1 MRHASRGLT
10 AFAAILLLV
19 MSAVAQQRNSD
30 IENIGNRDINRG
42 DVQFMVPNVEAEIA
56 IGRNLA
62 RELEQ
67 NVTLLNNPVVVDYVN
82 RVAQNVVTN
91 SDAKL
96 PFTIKVIDSAEV
108 NAIGLPGGFLY
119 VTAGLIQTADN
130 EAQLAAMIAHAV
142 AHVAARHAAEQ
153 QGRATLV
160 NMAALPLTAS
170 PSVPSMGFPDLQK
183 GSPALPLSFLKW
195 DRAAV
200 EEADWLGLQYLY
212 KAGYDPTAMVVFFQ
226 KVTTLGIV
234 GRPVSESFS
243 THPRI
248 EDRIAQ
254 SLKNIRTY
262 LPARQQNVVTTAEFQ
277 EIKNRLLELKAK

>member
-10 AFAAILLLV
+10 VFAAILLLV
-19 MSAVAQQRNSD
+19 MSAIAQQRNSD

-42 DVQFMVPNVEAEIA
+42 EFQVGVPNVEAEIA

-62 RELEQ
+62 WELEQ

-82 RVAQNVVTN
+82 RVAQNVVKN

-108 NAIGLPGGFLY
+108 NALGLPGGFLY
-119 VTAGLIQTADN
+119 ITTGLIQTADN
-130 EAQLAAMIAHAV
+130 EAQLAAMMAHAV
-142 AHVAARHAAEQ
+142 AHVTARHAAEQ
-153 QGRATLV
+153 QGRATLI
-160 NMAALPLTAS
+160 NMAALPLTIS
-170 PSVPSMGFPDLQK
+170 SSVPSTVFPGL
-183 GSPALPLSFLKW
+183 GSPTVPLSFLKW
-195 DRAAV
+195 SRAAV

-212 KAGYDPTAMVVFFQ
+212 KAGYDPTAMVEFFER
-226 KVTTLGIV
+226 VATLSV
-234 GRPVSESFS
+234 VRRPVSESFS

-262 LPARQQNVVTTAEFQ
+262 LPARQRNLVTTSEFQ
-277 EIKNRLLELKAK
+277 EIKNRLVELKVK

>member
-130 EAQLAAMIAHAV
+130 EV
-142 AHVAARHAAEQ
+142 ATPLFARFGHQ
-153 QGRATLV
+153 IQNTVHDRGLRT
-160 NMAALPLTAS
+160 S
-170 PSVPSMGFPDLQK
+170 RLQ
-183 GSPALPLSFLKW
+183 
-195 DRAAV
+195 
-200 EEADWLGLQYLY
+200 
-212 KAGYDPTAMVVFFQ
+212 
-226 KVTTLGIV
+226 
-234 GRPVSESFS
+234 
-243 THPRI
+243 
-248 EDRIAQ
+248 
-254 SLKNIRTY
+254 
-262 LPARQQNVVTTAEFQ
+262 AR
-277 EIKNRLLELKAK
+277 R